1 MRVFERFSKAAAVGY
16 SLNRVVRG
24 GGSGGSQVRRGGR
37 RRAGG
42 GAGGREEGCRC
53 VAPSKSRA
61 RCQEA
66 PFSHTQGRKNPENKD
81 RKEMRD
87 LTAGTR
93 KKASLPGDQRRGPH
107 MVPRGRPVRGASFP
121 VLQPSFSPHS
131 RPPTPA
137 APPPTARSSRSLLA
151 SPPMGR
157 GVGWGRLRDVT
168 VWAETLS

>member
-1 MRVFERFSKAAAVGY
+1 MRVFERFSKAAAVSY

-24 GGSGGSQVRRGGR
+24 GGSGGGQVRRGGR

-87 LTAGTR
+87 LTTGTR
-93 KKASLPGDQRRGPH
+93 KKASLPGAHTWCPGGGQSRGLHSPSCSPAS
-107 MVPRGRPVRGASFP
+107 PRTPAPLPPLLLPRLQGLLGASLP
-121 VLQPSFSPHS
+121 PH
-131 RPPTPA
+131 PWA
-137 APPPTARSSRSLLA
+137 
-151 SPPMGR
+151 
-157 GVGWGRLRDVT
+157 VGWGGGGSVMS
-168 VWAETLS
+168 LSGPRP